1 MSAEAGNNDP
11 TKKKA
16 KHGKQAAKSTGLSYQ
31 FQIMLS
37 MGVPL
42 EEIQCFADP
51 SYWIHYWPPIAT
63 VRYISAISFTWL
75 ALFDFLTRKL
85 PFLLCIER
93 FEAIGGSW

>member
-1 MSAEAGNNDP
+1 MFGPLFEGYKAPEPILEEMEDLSVSAEAGNNDP

-63 VRYISAISFTWL
+63 VSIISANLF
-75 ALFDFLTRKL
+75 FDF
-85 PFLLCIER
+85 
-93 FEAIGGSW
+93 